1 MEHLKAH
8 ATPLTADRQP
18 VAGAAGPLAGGF
30 PFHVALEEDMV
41 MRTMFDLAPLHR
53 SSIGFDRIF
62 DMLENATRVQAAD
75 NWPPYDTVKLSEDR
89 YRITMAVAGFRR
101 DELDISVQPNLLVVT
116 GERRNGEQEGDYLY
130 RGIASRAFSRRF
142 ELADHVK
149 VTGANLADGLLTI
162 ELEREIPEAMRP
174 RRIAIGATGA
184 DAALESTG
192 QRQIEAQA
200 A

>member
-1 MEHLKAH
+1 
-8 ATPLTADRQP
+8 
-18 VAGAAGPLAGGF
+18 
-30 PFHVALEEDMV
+30 

-62 DMLENATRVQAAD
+62 DMLENAARTQAAD
-75 NWPPYDTVKLSEDR
+75 NWPPYDTVRLSEDR

-101 DELDISVQPNLLVVT
+101 EDLDISVQPNLLVVT

-149 VTGANLADGLLTI
+149 VTGATLADGLLAI

-174 RRIAIGATGA
+174 RRIAIGTTGTEP
-184 DAALESTG
+184 ALESTG
-192 QRQIEAQA
+192 QRKLEAQA